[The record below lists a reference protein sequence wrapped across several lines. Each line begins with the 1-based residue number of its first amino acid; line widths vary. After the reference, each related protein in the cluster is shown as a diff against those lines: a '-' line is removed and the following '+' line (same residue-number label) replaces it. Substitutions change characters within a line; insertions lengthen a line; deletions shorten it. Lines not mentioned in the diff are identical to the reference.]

1 MPAGFGSTIA
11 TAMLFTEPLGLDPNP
26 LRQNGSIWS
35 DTALAAATRQHIVPG
50 DSVSIRDATEDD
62 LVSIQAIYAQYVSH
76 GLATFEEVP
85 PDIAKISRRRDV
97 ARENDL
103 PYLVA
108 EWNGAVQGFA
118 YASPFRSRPAYRYAI
133 EDSVYVAPDA
143 LRAGLGSALLSVLIE
158 RCTERGFRQ
167 MVAVIGDSA
176 NQASIEL
183 HAKHG
188 FTQTGLAPS
197 VGFKFGRWVDT
208 VRMQRALGEGD
219 TTLPE

>member
-1 MPAGFGSTIA
+1 M
-11 TAMLFTEPLGLDPNP
+11 
-26 LRQNGSIWS
+26 
-35 DTALAAATRQHIVPG
+35 PG

-62 LVSIQAIYAQYVSH
+62 LATIQAIYAHHVDH
-76 GLATFEEVP
+76 GLASFEEIP
-85 PDIAKISRRRDV
+85 PDLAEISRRRDV
-97 ARENDL
+97 ARDHDL

-108 EWNGAVQGFA
+108 ERDGAVRGFA
-118 YASPFRSRPAYRYAI
+118 YASPFRNRPAYRYTI
-133 EDSVYVAPDA
+133 EDSVYVAPEA
-143 LRAGLGSALLSVLIE
+143 LGAGIGSALLSVLIE

-188 FTQTGLAPS
+188 FLQSGLMPA
-197 VGFKFGRWVDT
+197 VGFKFGRWVDS
-208 VRMQRALGEGD
+208 VRMQRPLGPGD

>member
-1 MPAGFGSTIA
+1 MS
-11 TAMLFTEPLGLDPNP
+11 N
-26 LRQNGSIWS
+26 
-35 DTALAAATRQHIVPG
+35 

-62 LVSIQAIYAQYVSH
+62 LAAIQAIYAHHVNH
-76 GLATFEEVP
+76 GLGSFEEVP
-85 PDIAKISRRRDV
+85 PDVDEIARRRDV
-97 ARENDL
+97 ARDNGL

-108 EWNGAVQGFA
+108 ELDGVVRGFA
-118 YASPFRSRPAYRYAI
+118 YASPFRTRSAYRYSV
-133 EDSVYVAPDA
+133 EDSVYVGPDA
-143 LRAGLGSALLSVLIE
+143 LGAGIGSALLAALIE

-176 NQASIEL
+176 NQASIGL

-188 FTQTGLAPS
+188 FVQTGLMPA

-208 VRMQRALGEGD
+208 VRMQRALGPGD

>member
-1 MPAGFGSTIA
+1 M
-11 TAMLFTEPLGLDPNP
+11 
-26 LRQNGSIWS
+26 
-35 DTALAAATRQHIVPG
+35 PG

-62 LVSIQAIYAQYVSH
+62 LATIQAIYAHHVDH
-76 GLATFEEVP
+76 GLASFEEIP
-85 PDIAKISRRRDV
+85 PDLAEISRRRNV
-97 ARENDL
+97 ARDHDL

-108 EWNGAVQGFA
+108 ERDGAVRGFA
-118 YASPFRSRPAYRYAI
+118 YASPFRNRPAYRYTI
-133 EDSVYVAPDA
+133 EDSVYVAPEA
-143 LRAGLGSALLSVLIE
+143 LGAGIGSALLSVLIE

-188 FTQTGLAPS
+188 FLQSGLMPA
-197 VGFKFGRWVDT
+197 VGFKFGRWVDS
-208 VRMQRALGEGD
+208 VRMQRPLGPGD